1 MVLLGALVLAGCS
14 KPAPEQ
20 ADTQAIAS
28 SAAQAAAAA
37 SSEVPAEASASASP
51 APVKTAAPAPEAP
64 STSRDPGKVVLAW
77 AKAMTLKQWGSAYRY
92 WGDEGARSGLTL
104 LQFSEKWG
112 KLANPEFELH
122 PGTSEGAAGS
132 LYYTAPI
139 VLIDGKR
146 HTRGEIVLRRVNDV
160 DGATPEQLRWHIEG
174 LTVTP

>member
-37 SSEVPAEASASASP
+37 SSEVPTEASASASP

-146 HTRGEIVLRRVNDV
+146 HTRGEIVMRRVNDV
-160 DGATPEQLRWHIEG
+160 DGASAEQLRWHIES
-174 LTVTP
+174 LTVSP

>member
-37 SSEVPAEASASASP
+37 SSEVPTEASASASP

-122 PGTSEGAAGS
+122 PGTSEGEAGS

-146 HTRGEIVLRRVNDV
+146 HTRGEIVMRRVNDV
-160 DGATPEQLRWHIEG
+160 DGASAEQLRWHIES
-174 LTVTP
+174 LTVSP